1 MYSHL
6 LKKALPFTL
15 TLVVG
20 AALGGLFNPR
30 GERSPSWASWH
41 CGRYEFG
48 SGERRGHD
56 HCRMR
61 RRYLVAESKPLTVLS
76 TPDAVLTHTTTGA
89 LFMPPAH
96 VLVTFGSDGN
106 VQAVEPLDDYAVKA
120 KLYWP
125 TAAADPLAADAWQ
138 AVERAARQI
147 RFEPETIN
155 GMPVSV
161 TKEVEIRF
169 AGH

>member
-6 LKKALPFTL
+6 LKKALPFAL

-20 AALGGLFNPR
+20 VALGGLFQPRR
-30 GERSPSWASWH
+30 GESPSWASWRG
-41 CGRYEFG
+41 GREFG
-48 SGERRGHD
+48 LGRRRGHE

-61 RRYLVAESKPLTVLS
+61 RRHLVAESKPLVVLFK
-76 TPDAVLTHTTTGA
+76 PDAVLPNTFTGA
-89 LFMPPAH
+89 YGMPPRR

-106 VQAVEPLDDYAVKA
+106 VQAVEPLDEYSVEAWRQRSRGVYAEG
-120 KLYWP
+120 
-125 TAAADPLAADAWQ
+125 ADEWQ

-161 TKEVEIRF
+161 TKEVEIHF

>member
-20 AALGGLFNPR
+20 AALGGMFNPR
-30 GERSPSWASWH
+30 GVESPSWQGA
-41 CGRYEFG
+41 RREFRWG
-48 SGERRGHD
+48 RGHD

-61 RRYLVAESKPLTVLS
+61 RRYLVAESKPLEILS
-76 TPDAVLTHTTTGA
+76 TPDAVLTRTMTGA
-89 LFMPPAH
+89 LGMPRARA
-96 VLVTFGSDGN
+96 LVTFGSDGN
-106 VQAVEPLDDYAVKA
+106 VQAVEPLDEYSVKA
-120 KLYWP
+120 WRELP
-125 TAAADPLAADAWQ
+125 SAEDPFAAECWQ

>member
-20 AALGGLFNPR
+20 AALGGMFGPR
-30 GERSPSWASWH
+30 GGESSCSASW
-41 CGRYEFG
+41 RDARREFAFG
-48 SGERRGHD
+48 KRRGHD

-61 RRYLVAESKPLTVLS
+61 RRYLVAESKPLVILS
-76 TPDAVLTHTTTGA
+76 TPEAVLTRAFTGA
-89 LFMPPAH
+89 LAMPPAR

-106 VQAVEPLDDYAVKA
+106 VQAVEPLDDYSVKA
-120 KLYWP
+120 WRDWP
-125 TAAADPLAADAWQ
+125 SAAADPLAADAWQ
-138 AVERAARQI
+138 AAERAARRI

-161 TKEVEIRF
+161 TKEVEIHF